1 MSSKKIIVS
10 VTNDLSMD
18 QRVEKVCATLFKNG
32 FEVTLVGRKF
42 KNSYSLN
49 REYKTKRF
57 SLLFNNGFL
66 FYAEFNIRLF
76 FYLLFSK
83 KDILLAN
90 DLDTLLPNYLTS
102 K

>member
-57 SLLFNNGFL
+57 SLNTITIIIFNNLYFPKSNIVFFKL
-66 FYAEFNIRLF
+66 FPPCPRLQEVA
-76 FYLLFSK
+76 
-83 KDILLAN
+83 LAALIPCI
-90 DLDTLLPNYLTS
+90 D